1 MLMQFQD
8 FDEPYLDRLRS
19 GDRSTE
25 EHFVAYFSE
34 LIRLKVSRRL
44 GFTAAIEDLR
54 QETFARVLRVLAARG
69 IRQPERLGAFVNSV
83 CNNVLREHRR
93 SACRE
98 IPADDAFVDSI
109 PDRAISAS
117 DILVQRQMQREVRQI
132 LDELSEKDRRLMKAL
147 FLEERD
153 KDEVCRDFGVNRE
166 YLRVLVHRA
175 KQSFKSHYVQAMQRV
190 PAQNSSARI
199 LSFPARQ
206 QACRNETFR
215 HAGALTLQRSLKQVR
230 RSKERCS

>member
-8 FDEPYLDRLRS
+8 FDEPYLDRLRA

-44 GFTAAIEDLR
+44 GSTAAIEDVR
-54 QETFARVLRVLAARG
+54 QETFARVLRVLAAKG

-83 CNNVLREHRR
+83 CANVLREHRR
-93 SACRE
+93 AAWRE
-98 IPADDAFVDSI
+98 IPADDGFVAAI
-109 PDRAISAS
+109 PDPAVSAS
-117 DILVQRQMQREVRQI
+117 DGLLRRQMQREVRQI
-132 LDELSEKDRRLMKAL
+132 LDELPEKDRRLMKAL

-153 KDEVCRDFGVNRE
+153 KDEVCLDFGVNRE

-175 KQSFKSHYVQAMQRV
+175 KRSFKSHYARAMQKVPRENSPVRV
-190 PAQNSSARI
+190 
-199 LSFPARQ
+199 LSFPARRRSR
-206 QACRNETFR
+206 RNETFR
-215 HAGALTLQRSLKQVR
+215 PAGALTLQRN
-230 RSKERCS
+230 SKRFAGSRGKCS